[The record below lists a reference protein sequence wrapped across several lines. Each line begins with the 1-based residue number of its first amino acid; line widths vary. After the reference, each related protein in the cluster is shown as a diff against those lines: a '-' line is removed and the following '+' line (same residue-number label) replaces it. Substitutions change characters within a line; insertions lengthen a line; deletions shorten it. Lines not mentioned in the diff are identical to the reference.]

1 MPLNTSPDPITISQ
15 ATHHKQNIF
24 SFGKPPA
31 SVVLSSPSSSS
42 SSSSMNT
49 FFSHVCKVPRTLKNM
64 LTRTS
69 SPNSASD
76 TIHKPKKRTKLKP
89 IDLFEPLPSST
100 SEEYRAADQYVAAN
114 FYQKH
119 RKYSTNVDTKQYWLP
134 TSADRKKAKASA
146 AATSSGTN
154 KTLESGQAMPI
165 TNGTELPKSETTTT
179 KTATTLESSDM
190 AKSNEN
196 ASPTTT
202 PEEAAV
208 ITRNKHSSYYEELLA
223 ENDIDSLSIS
233 SASDGESDDEDE
245 SLTPGDRRWKLQRK
259 AWLKP
264 HPDVATPPRPS
275 VVKHMS
281 EAERITVYKY
291 LVVNNRRLREPI
303 SLSDALIVLRSGWV
317 ASGQCP
323 VFAVATGAL

>member
-1 MPLNTSPDPITISQ
+1 
-15 ATHHKQNIF
+15 
-24 SFGKPPA
+24 
-31 SVVLSSPSSSS
+31 
-42 SSSSMNT
+42 MNT

-76 TIHKPKKRTKLKP
+76 TKHKPKKR
-89 IDLFEPLPSST
+89 
-100 SEEYRAADQYVAAN
+100 
-114 FYQKH
+114 
-119 RKYSTNVDTKQYWLP
+119 TKQYWLP

-208 ITRNKHSSYYEELLA
+208 ITRNKHGSYYEELLA